1 MLRLRLAAALLA
13 LAVGGLASAADS
25 PLSAFPDSTDV
36 LLRIKSPK
44 TTVDKT
50 AALVEAV
57 VPGYGAMVRQNAVA
71 LGALISNPTLNGVDQ
86 TKDWYIAVFTKGQA
100 EPAVVFGIPVTDAA
114 AAQAALSEGLKAKA
128 HGNWL
133 FYSEDEAALPQSA
146 TAAGAI
152 EAAMKGEPATVFD
165 KGDVAVFVNLA
176 HLVESYRDVMTAG
189 VEQAKEA
196 LDRIPQQPGTD
207 PEAMKK
213 MYSNLIDNAV
223 QGLNDSVQLTI
234 AMNVGAEGISF
245 EDYASVTAG
254 SKTAALLGA
263 QTTSAMALAGK
274 LPADAVM
281 IFGASGDTKRLIDW
295 SMAMTKNMTAKTP
308 EMSKAVDDFMKGLEP
323 LKFGSMVGSMSFEK
337 SDTGLFKNTVVM
349 EVSPAQ
355 DYKKLARTMT
365 KSMGS
370 IDTQGLKQ
378 ETKLEV
384 DAETYGST
392 KADVITIKQEF
403 SDEADPTGQAR
414 QMQAMMFGPN
424 GMQSRVV
431 YQQDKFITTLGG
443 GKEAMME
450 ALKAAETGPA
460 SQPVAQYRK
469 GLIDSP
475 NFLILVD
482 VPGLAV
488 QGMRV
493 ASGMPGI
500 MPLNINAEMLDSLK
514 FEKSFMGFA
523 AAAEKDAVR
532 VRTRI
537 PVEQLRSIMSLV
549 ITAQA
554 MQQQPAN

>member
-1 MLRLRLAAALLA
+1 MLRLRLAATLLV

-36 LLRIKSPK
+36 LLRVKSPK
-44 TTVDKT
+44 ATVDKA
-50 AALVEAV
+50 AALVEAI
-57 VPGYGAMVRQNAVA
+57 VPGYGAMVRQNAPA

-86 TKDWYIAVFTKGQA
+86 TKDWYIAVFTKGEQ

-114 AAQAALSEGLKAKA
+114 AAQAALSGGLKAKA

-133 FYSEDEAALPQSA
+133 YYSDDEAALPQSA

-165 KGDVAVFVNLA
+165 KGDVAVFINLA
-176 HLVESYRDVMTAG
+176 HLMEAYREIVMAG
-189 VEQAKEA
+189 VEQAKQA
-196 LDRIPQQPGTD
+196 LDQIPQQPGTD
-207 PEAMKK
+207 PEALKK
-213 MYSNLIDNAV
+213 VYSSVIDGVV
-223 QGLNDSVQLTI
+223 QGVSDSVQLTI
-234 AMNVGAEGISF
+234 AMNVGAEGITF
-245 EDYASVTAG
+245 EDYLSFTPG
-254 SKTAALLGA
+254 SKTATLLGT
-263 QTTSAMALAGK
+263 QKTSAMALAGN

-281 IFGASGDTKRLIDW
+281 IFGASGNTRQLIDW
-295 SMAMTKNMTAKTP
+295 SMT
-308 EMSKAVDDFMKGLEP
+308 MSKSMVANSPEATRALEEFVTGVAN
-323 LKFGSMVGSMSFEK
+323 LQFGSMVGSMAFES
-337 SDTGLFKNTVVM
+337 SDAGLFKNTVVM
-349 EVSPAQ
+349 EVTPAQ

-365 KSMGS
+365 KAMGTV
-370 IDTQGLKQ
+370 DAPGMKQ

-384 DAETYGST
+384 DAESYGSA

-431 YQQDKFITTLGG
+431 YQQDRFITTLGG
-443 GKEAMME
+443 GKAAMTE
-450 ALKAAETGPA
+450 ALKAAESGPA
-460 SQPVAQYRK
+460 AQAVALYRR

-475 NFLILVD
+475 NFLLLVD
-482 VPGLAV
+482 VPGFAV

-493 ASGMPGI
+493 ASGIPGL
-500 MPLNINAEMLDSLK
+500 PLNINTEMLDSLK
-514 FEKSFMGFA
+514 FEKSFMGLA
-523 AAAEKDAVR
+523 IAAEKDSVR
-532 VRTRI
+532 CRTRI

-554 MQQQPAN
+554 MQQQQLNN